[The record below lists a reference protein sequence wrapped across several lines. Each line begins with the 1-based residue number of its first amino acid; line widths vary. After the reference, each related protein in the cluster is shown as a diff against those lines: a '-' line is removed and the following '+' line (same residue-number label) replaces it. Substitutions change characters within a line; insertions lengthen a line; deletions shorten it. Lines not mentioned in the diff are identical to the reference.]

1 MKASY
6 LIIGALFIIGPFFF
20 AKDELINLKVQNEGQ
35 NISTP
40 ILSRTNHGFG
50 TNNYFI
56 KVKPENDI
64 ISHRVSSGF
73 YEKHMTGDTVEV
85 KYLKGY
91 DRILLTEENI
101 TTEFI
106 SIALLALFGLYVI
119 YLGLK
124 KPRQNSNLIKK

>member
-6 LIIGALFIIGPFFF
+6 LIIGALFITGPFFF

-73 YEKHMTGDTVEV
+73 YEKHRTGDTIRV

-91 DRILLTEENI
+91 NRIVLSEENI
-101 TTEFI
+101 ASEFI
-106 SIALLALFGLYVI
+106 STILLALFGLYVV
-119 YLGLK
+119 YLGFK
-124 KPRQNSNLIKK
+124 KPTHT